1 MVKKT
6 ANGKGSL
13 IGAGHLTKRQTWGI
27 GKQGVIA
34 SPCGQDIN
42 SLDEVTRSG
51 WVAFWFSCHRR
62 VLLTMPF

>member
-34 SPCGQDIN
+34 SPCGQGIIA
-42 SLDEVTRSG
+42 RS
-51 WVAFWFSCHRR
+51 
-62 VLLTMPF
+62 